1 VTRRPLARTHSVRR
15 RGAAGV
21 LAGVLFIAALLQVS
35 VAAAQGDEAA
45 PVAAP
50 ELLLVSA
57 GDDSFVLVRTG
68 AEPTEVGIAI
78 GGVDAETSDPIPL
91 ASSGLP
97 IQTAIVIDNSAASEA
112 FLESFLVAAESYV
125 EAAGPNEEISIWTT
139 GGASRLRVG
148 LNADHERTGNIVSEI
163 VTAAGGSLLYD
174 TIRSSAQ
181 ELVLSAPGA
190 TNVIVFAAAIDGGSV
205 VELAGAS
212 GAVQAVGA
220 SAFSV
225 AADDNIATA
234 MRSLVAST
242 YGGAFANTE
251 VQADVA
257 GYGSSVRQVVN
268 STYMIPF
275 TAESFAGSN
284 QINVVIDGTSI
295 RASYAA
301 GSISSGSGLAPFVE
315 RGAGGVPGLGF
326 LDGDTGRILGL
337 ALGAI
342 AAGLGAYALVM
353 LMEKDESALTSV
365 LRAYNDPQSTVEA
378 EAESGMS
385 RNAILKRAVQITED
399 LAERRGFLARLEG
412 TLERADLP
420 LRGGEALTAGMGVAI
435 AFAVVGLFLT
445 GSWPGM
451 LIFFV
456 LGSLFPG
463 FFIRTKA
470 SRRQKAFMG
479 QLPDTLNLLSSTLK
493 AGYSFMQ
500 GVEAV
505 SHEIQDPMGSELRRI
520 VTEAQLGRPLEEAM
534 DSSAERMDS
543 PDFAWAVI
551 AVKIQ
556 REVGGNLSELLLTVS
571 ETMTE
576 RERLR
581 RDVSTLTAEGKMSA
595 IVLAALPILLGV
607 AMWAINPEYIATL
620 FTDGFGKVL
629 LGSSIFAALAG
640 FAWMQKIV
648 NIDI

>member
-1 VTRRPLARTHSVRR
+1 VTSWSRFRTHSVRR
-15 RGAAGV
+15 RGAAGL
-21 LAGVLFIAALLQVS
+21 LAGVLFIAGLLQVS
-35 VAAAQGDEAA
+35 VAAAQDDEAT
-45 PVAAP
+45 PVAPP
-50 ELLLVSA
+50 ELLLVNA
-57 GDDSFVLVRTG
+57 GNDSFVLVRAG
-68 AEPTEVGIAI
+68 AEPTEVGIGI
-78 GGVDAETSDPIPL
+78 GGVAAETGEPIPI
-91 ASSGLP
+91 ASSGLA
-97 IQTAIVIDNSAASEA
+97 IQTTIVIDNSSASEA
-112 FLESFLVAAESYV
+112 FLESFLVAAKSYIG
-125 EAAGPNEEISIWTT
+125 AAGPNEEISVWTT
-139 GGASRLRVG
+139 GGASQLRVG
-148 LNADHERTGNIVSEI
+148 LNVDHERTANIVSEI

-181 ELVLSAPGA
+181 KLVLSGPGA
-190 TNVIVFAAAIDGGSV
+190 TNVIVLAGVLDGGSV
-205 VELAGAS
+205 VDLTGAS

-225 AADDNIATA
+225 AVDDNVAPA

-251 VQADVA
+251 VQRDVA
-257 GYGSSVRQVVN
+257 GYGSSVSQVVN
-268 STYMIPF
+268 GTYMIPF
-275 TAESFAGSN
+275 TAASFDDSN
-284 QINVVIDGTSI
+284 QMNVVIDGTSI
-295 RASYAA
+295 RASFAA
-301 GSISSGSGLAPFVE
+301 GSTSAGSALAPFAE
-315 RGAGGVPGLGF
+315 RGAGGVPGFGF
-326 LDGDTGRILGL
+326 LAGNTGRILGL

-342 AAGLGAYALVM
+342 AAALGAYALVM

-365 LRAYNDPQSTVEA
+365 LQAYNVPQPGAEA
-378 EAESGMS
+378 EAETGMS

-399 LAERRGFLARLEG
+399 LAERRGFLSRLEG

-420 LRGGEALTAGMGVAI
+420 LRGGEALTAGVGVAI

-451 LIFFV
+451 LVFFV
-456 LGSLFPG
+456 LGALFPG

-470 SRRQKAFMG
+470 RRRQKAFMG

-505 SHEIQDPMGSELRRI
+505 SQEIQDPMGGELRRI
-520 VTEAQLGRPLEEAM
+520 VTEAQLGRPLEDAM

-543 PDFAWAVI
+543 PDFAWAVM

-581 RDVSTLTAEGKMSA
+581 RDIASLTAEGKMSA
-595 IVLAALPILLGV
+595 IVLAALPILLGL

-640 FAWMQKIV
+640 FAWMQKII